1 MNKNDRQAKEK
12 IKSYSDSKSKAK
24 KKKKKKESLLKE
36 GDMVLVKI
44 AKETNFQ
51 FHSTPHLM
59 L

>member
-12 IKSYSDSKSKAK
+12 IKSYSDSKSKK
-24 KKKKKKESLLKE
+24 KEKKESLLKE